1 VKIAFD
7 KVSTSPKPFSL
18 TDQGLTL
25 EGLLH
30 KSMHHR
36 VELDANLT
44 GSVTLDCD
52 RCGTS
57 YDQNVDEPVALQLSD
72 QIVQNKEDLDIIEFL
87 DGMIDLMYIL
97 KSETNAL
104 TSDYHFCAACAEND
118 GTLEIEF

>member
-52 RCGTS
+52 RCASS

-87 DGMIDLMYIL
+87 DGMIDLMYIF

-118 GTLEIEF
+118 RTLEIEF